1 VSRAALLI
9 AAAVLVRL
17 VPILAS
23 DRVSGDVLRYQK
35 VAGHVLDVSWNPYQT
50 RNLYPYPPVWV
61 WFEAGSEWLA
71 RRDVLSFPV
80 LVKLPVLA
88 AELLLVVVLLRW
100 GRERGAGDAPAWTY
114 ALHPVAVLVAG
125 FHGQFDSLALLA
137 VMLSL
142 RWMDQGRADRSALA
156 LAAGIA
162 TKSFPV
168 LLVPLFCLVPGLAG
182 RARLRFAALALGPVA
197 LLLLP
202 YAIDDLPALRREL
215 VGYGGVADF
224 GWIGLYRGGEWLAT
238 GELARSEASFWATA
252 VPVGKTVFLLTY
264 AAMVLALAKGRL
276 RAPRVEAALSV
287 LLAFLVL
294 YGAVSAQYLLWVVP
308 LAALAPDRRFVAYS
322 AAATVALLGFYAFLS
337 PGVLH
342 GGDPWVVVSKRQAG
356 TLWVLGVAAVTAT
369 ALLWWVALLR
379 RVTR

>member
-1 VSRAALLI
+1 MSRAALLI